1 MFALEIAQDSRIAH
15 AQMSIHPPRIIHHC
29 LYPPLQPRTPGFLGQ
44 DHTMNTPPR
53 ALPAAVNGWNAE
65 YLDGVYE
72 QYIQNPESVSA
83 EMRAFFQGFELAR
96 SGGAAVSSASH
107 GAASHFQVL
116 VDSLIETYR
125 ELGHVAAKLDPFGR
139 ERMRPQALHP
149 NFHKLT
155 PEDLTLQAD
164 VDAVRGLKPNAT
176 VAELIDHLER
186 TYCGS
191 TAIEFMHIES
201 IEERQ
206 WWLDRFECGCGKIE
220 LSRGEKAHTMR
231 QLLLS
236 EQFERFL
243 AKRYPGDKRFSLEGA
258 ESLIALLDRL
268 IEGASNLGV
277 EEIVLGMAH
286 RGRLNVLNNIIG
298 KTYTQ
303 IFTEFE
309 ENWDAD
315 FVDGGG
321 DVKYHRGYSGTRQ
334 FGNGKMIHLALASN
348 PSHLEAVGA
357 VVEGR
362 CRAKQRLQG
371 DTERRRVIPLLI
383 HGDAAIAGQGIVAE
397 MANFSQLEGYTT
409 GGTIHV
415 VVNNMIGF
423 TTVPEDSRS
432 SRYCTDIAKMI
443 DAPVLHVNGEDP
455 EAVVAAAQMA
465 IEYRQKFRRDIFI
478 DMWCY
483 RRYGHN
489 EQDEASFT
497 QPVMAGL
504 IKRKP
509 STLKVY
515 AERLFAEGVLDD
527 SDMTMIREK
536 LDESLDRA
544 QDAAKAS
551 PYDPTI
557 DPGSARWTG
566 VDRSYKFDPVETAV
580 SREMLEE
587 VCKGLARVPGN
598 FMVNPKLQRL
608 LDARAA
614 LLETR
619 DISYADAESLAFGT
633 LLLEGTPIRLS
644 GQDSRRGTFS
654 HRHAV
659 LRDFESGEPCTP
671 LNQMRTVWEP
681 HKGPFEPDTQ
691 QAHLCVYDS
700 PLSEVS
706 VLGFDYG
713 YSLADPNMLVLWEAQ
728 FGDFVNGAQVVIDQ
742 FIASAELKWE
752 RWSGLVMLLPHGYE
766 GAGPEHS
773 SARIERFLKLCA
785 NDNMQIVHPSTG
797 PQLFHVLR
805 RQMKRNFRKPLI
817 LVTPKSM
824 LRVPTG
830 IIDELTTGHFQNI
843 IDDPH
848 FVDGADRSRVR
859 QVTLCSGKFYHELA
873 ARRDHIGR
881 EDVALVRIEQ
891 IYPFHAEL
899 CKEIINRYPAN
910 AELVY
915 AQEEPRNA
923 GAGLFVLDCL
933 RDMLGIEG
941 RYLGRPASPTPA
953 VGSKRVHKHEQQGL
967 LDTIIGA
974 VSCPIDANMNKV
986 VHASNA

>member
-1 MFALEIAQDSRIAH
+1 
-15 AQMSIHPPRIIHHC
+15 
-29 LYPPLQPRTPGFLGQ
+29 
-44 DHTMNTPPR
+44 MNTPPR
-53 ALPAAVNGWNAE
+53 ALPAAVNAWNAE
-65 YLDGVYE
+65 YLDGAYE
-72 QYIQNPESVSA
+72 QYAQDPESVSA
-83 EMRAFFQGFELAR
+83 EMRAFFQGFDLAR
-96 SGGAAVSSASH
+96 SGAAGGMTASTTRV
-107 GAASHFQVL
+107 AASHFQVG
-116 VDSLIETYR
+116 VDSLIAIYR
-125 ELGHVAAKLDPFGR
+125 RLGHVAAKLDPFDR
-139 ERMRPQALHP
+139 ERERPDALAPSYH
-149 NFHKLT
+149 NLSA
-155 PEDLTLQAD
+155 EDLTLQAH
-164 VDAVRGLKPNAT
+164 VDAVRGVSSNAT
-176 VAELIDHLER
+176 VAALIEHLEH

-191 TAIEFMHIES
+191 AAIQFMHIES
-201 IEERQ
+201 LEERQ
-206 WWLDRFECGCGKIE
+206 WWLDRFERGSGKID
-220 LSRGEKAHTMR
+220 LSRGEQAHIMR

-243 AKRYPGDKRFSLEGA
+243 AKRYPGDKRFSLEGS

-268 IEGASNLGV
+268 VEGASNLGV
-277 EEIVLGMAH
+277 EGIVLGMAH

-321 DVKYHRGYSGTRQ
+321 DVKYHRGYSGTRR
-334 FGNGKMIHLALASN
+334 FGNGNMIHLALASN

-362 CRAKQRLQG
+362 CRAKQRLHG
-371 DTERRRVIPLLI
+371 DKERRRIIPVLI

-432 SRYCTDIAKMI
+432 SRYCTDIALMI

-527 SDMTMIREK
+527 SDMSMIREK

-566 VDRSYKFDPVETAV
+566 VDRSYKFEPVETAV

-587 VCKGLARVPGN
+587 VCRGLARVPES
-598 FMVNPKLQRL
+598 FRVNPKLQRL

-659 LRDFESGEPCTP
+659 LRDFETGEPCKP
-671 LNQMRTVWEP
+671 LNQMRPLWEP
-681 HKGPFEPDTQ
+681 HKGPFDPDTQ
-691 QAHLCVYDS
+691 QANLCVYDS

-742 FIASAELKWE
+742 FLASAESKWE

-773 SARIERFLKLCA
+773 SGRMERFLKLCA
-785 NDNMQIVHPSTG
+785 SDNMQVVYPSTG
-797 PQLFHVLR
+797 PQIFHVLR
-805 RQMKRNFRKPLI
+805 RQMRRDFRKPLI
-817 LVTPKSM
+817 IYTPKSM

-830 IIDELTTGHFQNI
+830 TIDELLTGHFQDI
-843 IDDPH
+843 IDDPR
-848 FVDGADRSRVR
+848 FVAGADRSRVS

-873 ARRDHIGR
+873 TRRNHIGR
-881 EDVALVRIEQ
+881 DDVAIVRIEQ
-891 IYPFHAEL
+891 IYPFHTEL
-899 CKEIINRYPAN
+899 CKEIIARYPAN

-923 GAGLFVLDCL
+923 GGGLFVLDCL
-933 RDMLGIEG
+933 HDMLGIEG
-941 RYLGRPASPTPA
+941 RYMGRPASSTPA
-953 VGSKRVHKHEQQGL
+953 VGSKRVHKLEQNAL
-967 LDTIIGA
+967 LDTVIGA
-974 VSCPIDANMNKV
+974 VSCPVDLHTSHIP
-986 VHASNA
+986 HASNA

>member
-1 MFALEIAQDSRIAH
+1 
-15 AQMSIHPPRIIHHC
+15 
-29 LYPPLQPRTPGFLGQ
+29 
-44 DHTMNTPPR
+44 MNTPPR
-53 ALPAAVNGWNAE
+53 ALPAAINGWNAE

-72 QYIQNPESVSA
+72 DYVRDPESVSA
-83 EMRAFFQGFELAR
+83 EMRAFFRGFDLAR
-96 SGGAAVSSASH
+96 ADGAGPASSAAH
-107 GAASHFQVL
+107 GTASHFQVG
-116 VDSLIETYR
+116 VDSLIATYR
-125 ELGHVAAKLDPFGR
+125 RLGHIAATLDPFGR
-139 ERMRPQALHP
+139 ERKKPAALAP
-149 NFHKLT
+149 AFHGLS
-155 PEDLTLQAD
+155 PEDLELQAD
-164 VDAVRGLKPNAT
+164 VETVRGLQSNAT
-176 VAELIDHLER
+176 VATLIEHLER

-191 TAIEFMHIES
+191 AALEFMHIES
-201 IEERQ
+201 VEERQ

-220 LSRGEKAHTMR
+220 LSRGEQAHVMR

-258 ESLIALLDRL
+258 ESIIALLDRL
-268 IEGASNLGV
+268 IEGAANLGV
-277 EEIVLGMAH
+277 EEVVIGMAH

-298 KTYTQ
+298 KTYAQ

-371 DTERRRVIPLLI
+371 DTERRHVIPVII

-409 GGTIHV
+409 GGTVHV

-443 DAPVLHVNGEDP
+443 NAPVIHVNGEDP

-465 IEYRQKFRRDIFI
+465 IEYRQKFRRDIFV

-515 AERLFAEGVLDD
+515 AERLFSLGVLDD
-527 SDMTMIREK
+527 SDMTMIRKK
-536 LDESLDRA
+536 LDESLDHA

-587 VCKGLARVPGN
+587 VCKGLARVPES
-598 FMVNPKLQRL
+598 FKVNPKLQRL

-614 LLETR
+614 LLETK

-659 LRDFESGEPCTP
+659 LRDFETGEPCTP
-671 LNQMRTVWEP
+671 LNQMRPLWEP
-681 HKGPFEPDTQ
+681 HKGPFEPGIQ
-691 QAHLCVYDS
+691 QARLCVYDS
-700 PLSEVS
+700 PLSEAS

-728 FGDFVNGAQVVIDQ
+728 FGDFVNGAQVIIDQ
-742 FIASAELKWE
+742 FLASAELKWE

-773 SARIERFLKLCA
+773 SARIERFLELCA
-785 NDNMQIVHPSTG
+785 NDNMQVIYPSTG
-797 PQLFHVLR
+797 PQIFHALR
-805 RQMKRNFRKPLI
+805 RQLRRNFRKPLI
-817 LVTPKSM
+817 VCTPKSM

-830 IIDELTTGHFQNI
+830 TIDELMTGHFREFL
-843 IDDPH
+843 DDPR
-848 FVDGADRSRVR
+848 FVAGGDRSKVR

-881 EDVALVRIEQ
+881 DDVALVRVEQ
-891 IYPFHAEL
+891 FYPFHAEL
-899 CKEIINRYPAN
+899 CKEIIGRYPEN
-910 AELVY
+910 AQLVY

-923 GAGLFVLDCL
+923 GGALFVLDCL
-933 RDMLGIEG
+933 RDRLGLNA
-941 RYLGRPASPTPA
+941 RYLGRPTNATPA
-953 VGSKRVHKHEQQGL
+953 VGSKRVHKQEQQGL
-967 LDTIIGA
+967 LDTVIGA
-974 VSCPIDANMNKV
+974 VSCPIDAKPSTV
-986 VHASNA
+986 AHASHA